1 MLSDYLSNERIQVCD
16 RLDDW
21 QHAIALAGEPL
32 LREGVI
38 TRRYINEIIAE
49 HHRTGPY
56 YVLAPGV
63 AMPHSRPENGSL
75 GIGLSLLI
83 VKEGVAFGSDGN
95 DPVRVIFLLA
105 AKDADSHIS
114 LISSLAEL
122 LDDEDNIAQLSGG
135 DPAILQSLISRY

>member
-1 MLSDYLSNERIQVCD
+1 MLSDYLNNDRISVCD
-16 RLDDW
+16 RLDNW
-21 QHAIALAGEPL
+21 QQAVEMAGEPL
-32 LREGVI
+32 LRAGI
-38 TRRYINEIIAE
+38 ISHRYIEEIIAE
-49 HHRTGPY
+49 HQRTGPY

-83 VKEGVAFGSDGN
+83 VKDGVAFGSDDN

-122 LDDEDNIAQLSGG
+122 LDDEDNIAQLASG
-135 DPAILQSLISRY
+135 DPAILHSLISRY